1 MMGENMCSLGPGRDE
16 RILAYIY
23 RPGEQGEPSERR
35 AFESHV
41 GVCVVCQTELA
52 ELDAVRA
59 HLGRWSPPEPRVL
72 SFVTSPVDARQ
83 TPSQES
89 RGLWAQVAAIPV
101 WAQAVAAVLI
111 LGVAAGAANLHV
123 TYDQAGLS
131 VKTGWM
137 SASAPADAGAS
148 ARQVPAA
155 ETEASAGPVAAPW
168 RSDLVTLEQQLRA
181 ELRATAARAVP
192 ARVEAEAATS
202 ARVANTSNADDVVRR
217 VRTLIEESER
227 KQQRELAL
235 RVAEM
240 ARDSQ
245 AQRQADFAQIN
256 RSLGFIQANT
266 GQEMMRNRQ
275 RLNSLAVQVNQT
287 RD

>member
-1 MMGENMCSLGPGRDE
+1 MGENMCSLGPGRDE

-23 RPGEQGEPSERR
+23 EQGEPSARR

-41 GVCVVCQTELA
+41 GICVACQTELA

-83 TPSQES
+83 TAGPSQES
-89 RGLWAQVAAIPV
+89 RGLWAQVAAIPA
-101 WAQAVAAVLI
+101 WAQAVAALLL

-123 TYDQAGLS
+123 TYDRAGLS
-131 VKTGWM
+131 VSTGWM
-137 SASAPADAGAS
+137 PASAPADAGAE
-148 ARQVPAA
+148 ARQVQAA
-155 ETEASAGPVAAPW
+155 ETEASARPGEAPW
-168 RSDLVTLEQQLRA
+168 RSDLVTLEQQLRT
-181 ELRATAARAVP
+181 ELRATTARSASARA
-192 ARVEAEAATS
+192 EADAATS

>member
-1 MMGENMCSLGPGRDE
+1 MMGEHMCSLGPGRDE
-16 RILAYIY
+16 RLLAYIY
-23 RPGEQGEPSERR
+23 EQDEPSARR

-41 GVCVVCQTELA
+41 GICVTCQTELA

-59 HLGRWSPPEPRVL
+59 HLRQWSPPEPRVL

-83 TPSQES
+83 TAGLSHEP
-89 RGLWAQVAAIPV
+89 RGLWAQVAALPA
-101 WAQAVAAVLI
+101 WAQAVAALLL

-123 TYDQAGLS
+123 TYDRAGLS
-131 VKTGWM
+131 VNTGWM
-137 SASAPADAGAS
+137 SGFAPASAE
-148 ARQVPAA
+148 Q
-155 ETEASAGPVAAPW
+155 TAAPW
-168 RSDLVTLEQQLRA
+168 RAELVTLEQQLRA
-181 ELRATAARAVP
+181 ELRATTARSVP
-192 ARVEAEAATS
+192 PRAEADAATS

-275 RLNSLAVQVNQT
+275 RLNSLAVQVSQT

>member
-1 MMGENMCSLGPGRDE
+1 MGENMCSLGPGRDE

-23 RPGEQGEPSERR
+23 GHCEQGEPSERR

-59 HLGRWSPPEPRVL
+59 HLGRWSPPEARVL

-137 SASAPADAGAS
+137 SAFAPADAGAS
-148 ARQVPAA
+148 AGQA
-155 ETEASAGPVAAPW
+155 AAPW
-168 RSDLVTLEQQLRA
+168 RSDLVTLDQQLRA

-192 ARVEAEAATS
+192 ARVEADAATS

>member
-1 MMGENMCSLGPGRDE
+1 MMGENMCSLGSGRDE
-16 RILAYIY
+16 RIVAYIY
-23 RPGEQGEPSERR
+23 EQGEPSERR

-41 GVCVVCQTELA
+41 GICVECQTELA

-72 SFVTSPVDARQ
+72 SFVPSPADAGQ
-83 TPSQES
+83 TAGPSQES
-89 RGLWAQVAAIPV
+89 RGLWAQVAAIPA
-101 WAQAVAAVLI
+101 WAQAVAALLI

-137 SASAPADAGAS
+137 SAFAPADARAS
-148 ARQVPAA
+148 ARQG
-155 ETEASAGPVAAPW
+155 EAPW

-181 ELRATAARAVP
+181 DLRATAARSVP
-192 ARVEAEAATS
+192 ARAEADAATS

>member
-1 MMGENMCSLGPGRDE
+1 MGENMCSLGPGRDE

-23 RPGEQGEPSERR
+23 EQGEPSARR

-41 GVCVVCQTELA
+41 GICVACQTELA

-59 HLGRWSPPEPRVL
+59 HLRRWSPPEPRVL

-83 TPSQES
+83 TAGPSQES
-89 RGLWAQVAAIPV
+89 RGLWAQVAATPA
-101 WAQAVAAVLI
+101 WAQAVAALLL

-137 SASAPADAGAS
+137 SAFAPADAGAS
-148 ARQVPAA
+148 AGQA
-155 ETEASAGPVAAPW
+155 AAPW
-168 RSDLVTLEQQLRA
+168 RSDLVTLDQQLRA

-192 ARVEAEAATS
+192 ARVEADAATS

>member
-1 MMGENMCSLGPGRDE
+1 MGENMCSLGPGRDE

-23 RPGEQGEPSERR
+23 EQGEPSARR

-41 GVCVVCQTELA
+41 GICVACQTELA

-83 TPSQES
+83 TAGPSQES
-89 RGLWAQVAAIPV
+89 RGLWAQVAAIPA
-101 WAQAVAAVLI
+101 WAQAVAALLL

-123 TYDQAGLS
+123 TYDRAGLS
-131 VKTGWM
+131 VNTGWM
-137 SASAPADAGAS
+137 SAFPAGAGAS
-148 ARQVPAA
+148 AGQA
-155 ETEASAGPVAAPW
+155 AAPW

-181 ELRATAARAVP
+181 ELRATTARSASARA
-192 ARVEAEAATS
+192 EADAATS